1 MRALSSVSP
10 GWRSRWASLSA
21 LRKSRT
27 SRSAPGPSLE
37 GGLRLRIGLSA
48 VKAVP
53 WKTAGRKPLLQLAG
67 PICGTPRGSGMAT
80 NAGRSW
86 FSVPSA

>member
-1 MRALSSVSP
+1 MRALNSVSP
-10 GWRSRWASLSA
+10 GWRSRWESLSI

-27 SRSAPGPSLE
+27 SRSAPGLTPA
-37 GGLRLRIGLSA
+37 GVWRLRIGLSA

-67 PICGTPRGSGMAT
+67 PICGTPRGSGIAT